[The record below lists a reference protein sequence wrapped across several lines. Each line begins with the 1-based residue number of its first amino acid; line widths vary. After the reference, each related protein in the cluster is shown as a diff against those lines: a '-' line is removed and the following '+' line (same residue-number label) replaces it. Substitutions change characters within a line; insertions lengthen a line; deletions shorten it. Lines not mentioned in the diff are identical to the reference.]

1 MNILKLN
8 DKMKSSLDPE
18 QLNAVQTPIGNVCVF
33 AIAGSGKTRVL
44 TYRVAALIHN
54 NIPEEQIMLLTFT
67 NKASQEMI
75 SRIKV
80 LLEKDSLNLFAGTF
94 HSIAAKFLRIYYD
107 KLGYKENFNIID
119 QDEQRA
125 LMQSCRVK
133 YMKNYNADEDSFPAK
148 NVLCDIYSGAIN
160 HNMTFEQYIETWYPY
175 ITGADVDGI
184 LLIFEDFVAKKK
196 DNNVMDFDDLLL
208 NFFDLLNIDEVRD
221 KITKQFKYFFVD
233 EYQDINWIQYELL
246 EKLNKNDSLFVIGDS
261 SQCIYQFRGSNDK
274 YIDTFVSTH
283 KNAKKFNLT
292 YNYRSTPQILK
303 LAEESINNNKNIEY
317 INLNTKN
324 KDGKIPYI
332 LGSDT
337 EYYSAIRIAQH
348 IYNYHSNNYSN
359 VAILV
364 RKRAQMSVL
373 EKVLKSNGIPCNML
387 GYISMYQTE
396 HIKDLVSILVFLNNP
411 ANELAFSR
419 TIKLFPG
426 VGDATAEKIFKE
438 LSSNNY
444 NINCINIK
452 NYSGKAQEA
461 LLKIKEYASFN
472 FDNVGELLNK
482 IYSSFYKSYMRVKMN
497 NIMERTEDVDF
508 LIDSA
513 MGYKKICK
521 FLDEA
526 VLEINSSSKHNL
538 NNVNCVTI
546 TTMHKSKGLEWD
558 YVYLPFINKGEFPR
572 ASQGAINENAINVQ
586 NERKLFYVAITRA
599 KKELVLTYSMQFQM
613 HQSGASVFLEEF
625 SPDSFEHIFE

>member
-33 AIAGSGKTRVL
+33 AVAGSGKTRVL

-452 NYSGKAQEA
+452 NYSGKTQEA

>member
-8 DKMKSSLDPE
+8 NKMKSSLDPE

-33 AIAGSGKTRVL
+33 AVAGSGKTRVL
-44 TYRVAALIHN
+44 TYRVAALIDN

-94 HSIAAKFLRIYYD
+94 HSIAARFLRIYYD

-175 ITGADVDGI
+175 ITGEDIDGI

-246 EKLNKNDSLFVIGDS
+246 EKLNKNNSLFVIGDS

-283 KNAKKFNLT
+283 KDAKKFNLT

-303 LAEESINNNKNIEY
+303 LAEESINNNRNIEY
-317 INLNTKN
+317 IKLNTKN

-396 HIKDLVSILVFLNNP
+396 HIKDLVSILIFLNNP

-444 NINCINIK
+444 NINSINVK
-452 NYSGKAQEA
+452 SYSGKAQEA

-526 VLEINSSSKHNL
+526 VLEINSSSKRNL

-572 ASQGAINENAINVQ
+572 ASQGAINENAINIQ

>member
-148 NVLCDIYSGAIN
+148 NILCDIYSGAIN

-348 IYNYHSNNYSN
+348 IYNYHSNSYSN

-526 VLEINSSSKHNL
+526 VLEINSSSKRNL